1 MQSEKS
7 QTVPRK
13 LARGSFLADSS
24 TRISIRFARICVDLL
39 WLEKLEPRCR
49 ATTSNRRYFSAS
61 LFTEILC
68 KGERVSFLSILPFNL
83 SSFVSPA
90 IFRSFFLLPKFL
102 FCSIL
107 VSAFTEI
114 LKYFAKVK
122 RFPPF
127 LSSLPFILSCFV
139 YPSIL
144 RYFFSFP
151 IFPIFFH
158 PFISRKNPR
167 VNASRSGKVSATVGN
182 AIFWGCIAW

>member
-68 KGERVSFLSILPFNL
+68 KGERVSFLSILPFIL
-83 SSFVSPA
+83 SSFVYPA

-102 FCSIL
+102 FCSTL
-107 VSAFTEI
+107 ASAFTEI

-122 RFPPF
+122 RFPSF
-127 LSSLPFILSCFV
+127 LSSLPFIRPRLSCFV

-144 RYFFSFP
+144 RFFFSFP
-151 IFPIFFH
+151 IFPILFH

-167 VNASRSGKVSATVGN
+167 VNASRSGKVSATDGN
-182 AIFWGCIAW
+182 AIF